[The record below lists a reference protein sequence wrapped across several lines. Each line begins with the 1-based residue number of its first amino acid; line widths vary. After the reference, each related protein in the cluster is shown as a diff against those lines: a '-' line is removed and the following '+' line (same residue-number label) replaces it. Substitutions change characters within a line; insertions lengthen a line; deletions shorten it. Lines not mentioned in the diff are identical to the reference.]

1 MYKLMP
7 TFISQ
12 PIFYYVV
19 TSYLDLLNFTNKC
32 KKVGRNTEKEGGWDG
47 QKERKEE
54 KKRKNLFT
62 YFSSLKITVLLFYII
77 VFFPDQLMWQKQ
89 YIQEMTH
96 LSKIL
101 RDNLTHISK
110 ITFIFPGF
118 FFFLIWKQKTE
129 YFGNWVTWIFA

>member
-1 MYKLMP
+1 MYKLRP

-19 TSYLDLLNFTNKC
+19 TSYLDLLNFTNKG
-32 KKVGRNTEKEGGWDG
+32 KKAGRNTEKEGGWDG

-77 VFFPDQLMWQKQ
+77 ASFPDQLM
-89 YIQEMTH
+89 
-96 LSKIL
+96 
-101 RDNLTHISK
+101 
-110 ITFIFPGF
+110 
-118 FFFLIWKQKTE
+118 
-129 YFGNWVTWIFA
+129 